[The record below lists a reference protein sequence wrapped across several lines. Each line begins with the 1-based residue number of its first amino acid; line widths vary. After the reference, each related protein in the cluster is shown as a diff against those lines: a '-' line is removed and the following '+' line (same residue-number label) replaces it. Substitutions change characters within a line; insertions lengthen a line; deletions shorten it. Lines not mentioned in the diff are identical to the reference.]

1 MVFTFFDKKIGSGT
15 NPNVKDVLAQE
26 LHKPVIKKF
35 KRRKV
40 YARFND
46 NIWAADLPEVRS
58 LSSFN
63 CGYKYLLCVIDV
75 FTKYTWVKP
84 LKDEKEK
91 QNFLRT
97 LKSKIYKKMT
107 AKNKKSYLGYL
118 NKLADEYD
126 NAYHNSTGKKPV
138 DAHYSAL
145 NEEIEANPK
154 STKFKVGDRVCITK
168 NKTFLVKVT
177 LKIDR
182 KKYLRLI
189 LC

>member
-1 MVFTFFDKKIGSGT
+1 
-15 NPNVKDVLAQE
+15 
-26 LHKPVIKKF
+26 
-35 KRRKV
+35 
-40 YARFND
+40 
-46 NIWAADLPEVRS
+46 
-58 LSSFN
+58 
-63 CGYKYLLCVIDV
+63 
-75 FTKYTWVKP
+75 
-84 LKDEKEK
+84 
-91 QNFLRT
+91 
-97 LKSKIYKKMT
+97 MT
-107 AKNKKSYLGYL
+107 AKNKKSYLGHL

-154 STKFKVGDRVCITK
+154 STKFKVGDRVRITK
-168 NKTFLVKVT
+168 NKTFLAKVT